1 MSFRMHWDN
10 RVKSMIQGMLK
21 PKIVLE
27 LTTKRGWVR
36 KAVPLIEVSAHL
48 KLFRILAAKY

>member
-1 MSFRMHWDN
+1 MHWDN